1 MIDARASSRKRG
13 KRKKWSMSQQEAKW
27 GFIFIS
33 PWIIGFVVFTL
44 LPILASFG
52 FSLFEFNL
60 ATPGE
65 SQFVGFANWKRAL
78 FNDPEVP
85 AAFLVT
91 FKFALISLPIGM
103 LYSLFIAVLLNSP
116 NVLGRN
122 MYRTLFYAPTII
134 PFVASTLIW
143 AGVLNAQTGWI
154 NLFLENVLGIPAVGS
169 DGIRWMDNPRI
180 IYFSYTF
187 LGIWAI
193 GNAMMITL
201 AGLQNVPTVLYEA
214 SVIDGAGWL
223 RRLWNVTLP
232 MISPVIFYNLV
243 LGVIAMMQY
252 FLPPWVMT
260 GGSGYPEGST
270 RFIMIYFYKQAF
282 TFFNMGYA
290 AVIAWLIFAVG
301 VILAGLLFGTARH
314 WVYYAGE

>member
-1 MIDARASSRKRG
+1 MIDAGALSPKRG
-13 KRKKWSMSQQEAKW
+13 GYSLSRLEIQW
-27 GFIFIS
+27 GFTFIA
-33 PWIIGFVVFTL
+33 PWMIGFLIFFL
-44 LPILASFG
+44 LPIVASFG
-52 FSLFEFNL
+52 FSLFDFNL
-60 ATPGE
+60 ATPE
-65 SQFVGFANWKRAL
+65 EAQFVGFANWKRAL
-78 FNDPEVP
+78 FDDPEVP

-91 FKFALISLPIGM
+91 FKFAALSLPIGM
-103 LYSLFIAVLLNSP
+103 LFSLFVAILLNSP
-116 NVLGRN
+116 NVFGRN
-122 MYRTLFYAPTII
+122 VFRTLFYAPTII

-154 NLFLENVLGIPAVGS
+154 NIFLENVFGIQAVGT
-169 DGIRWMDNPRI
+169 DGIRWLDNPRI
-180 IYFSYTF
+180 IYFSYVMMG
-187 LGIWAI
+187 LWGI
-193 GNAMMITL
+193 GNSMMITL

-214 SVIDGAGWL
+214 AVIDGAGWW

-232 MISPVIFYNLV
+232 MVSPVIFYNLV
-243 LGVIAMMQY
+243 LGVIGMIQY

-290 AVIAWLIFAVG
+290 AVIAWLIFLAG
-301 VILAGLLFGTARH
+301 VILAGVLFGTARY